1 MKDNTEYITDTKLLA
16 DVAQGS
22 EDAFARLVHSLYKK
36 FYPFTV
42 SLIKSE
48 TEADD
53 ILQEV
58 FLKIW
63 LRRSMLPGIESPFGW
78 ICTVIANTASNHLRS
93 RIRRELNI
101 QKFSSLLPASDE
113 IESSIDA
120 KFTQSLINEAVSM
133 LPEKRK
139 IVFLLSKRE
148 GLSRREIAER
158 LNISENTVRNQ
169 LTEALH
175 FVQEHLSRPS
185 DKMLFL
191 LLITQCFPEIF

>member
-1 MKDNTEYITDTKLLA
+1 MKDNIEYITDTKLLA
-16 DVAQGS
+16 DVARGS

-58 FLKIW
+58 FLKVW
-63 LRRSMLPGIESPFGW
+63 LNRSMLPGIESPFGW